1 MSWSQSAAN
10 GAKVISLSKAET
22 KDKQDQE
29 GTKDKETKAKAAA
42 AAASS
47 RLSRC
52 NVTLEVVAGPPRMPP
67 QPTEPPPKEP
77 EQEPE
82 VQMEDEDD
90 DDEVEEVVVTDEPP
104 PKKSSSVN
112 NLGSFFLCLAPSCQ
126 FETADGEE
134 FLRHEREEHFQV
146 IDFQKQSSTG
156 IVITSFKNRFK
167 GPFVGK
173 LKLSYHEV
181 I

>member
-1 MSWSQSAAN
+1 MSWSESASS
-10 GAKVISLSKAET
+10 GAKVISLIKAEPKEKEEGQEEAKT
-22 KDKQDQE
+22 K
-29 GTKDKETKAKAAA
+29 KAKTAAAA

-47 RLSRC
+47 RLSRW
-52 NVTLEVVAGPPRMPP
+52 NVTLEVVAGPPKMPP

-77 EQEPE
+77 ELSEQEPE
-82 VQMEDEDD
+82 AQM
-90 DDEVEEVVVTDEPP
+90 EVEEEDEEEVTGEPP

-173 LKLSYHEV
+173 LKLSYHGV
-181 I
+181 T

>member
-1 MSWSQSAAN
+1 MSWSESASS
-10 GAKVISLSKAET
+10 GAKVISLIKAEPKEKEEGQEEAKT
-22 KDKQDQE
+22 K
-29 GTKDKETKAKAAA
+29 KAKTAAAA

-47 RLSRC
+47 RLSLC
-52 NVTLEVVAGPPRMPP
+52 NVTLEVVAGPPKVPP

-82 VQMEDEDD
+82 VEMEE
-90 DDEVEEVVVTDEPP
+90 EEEEEEEVTGEPP

-126 FETADGEE
+126 FETTDGEE

-146 IDFQKQSSTG
+146 IHLESSLL
-156 IVITSFKNRFK
+156 K
-167 GPFVGK
+167 GA
-173 LKLSYHEV
+173 S
-181 I
+181 